1 MKGRAPIKT
10 GFICALVAALFAT
23 GGCTNKGIGVLP
35 PKTIRIKG
43 NEVVSGSYRVEKPY
57 NQNKTYNATL
67 INQATPKT
75 GGPNSPED
83 DPAYKP
89 D

>member
-10 GFICALVAALFAT
+10 GICVLVAGLLAVT
-23 GGCTNKGIGVLP
+23 GCTNRGIGLLP
-35 PKTIRIKG
+35 RKTIRLNG
-43 NEVVSGSYRVEKPY
+43 NRVLHGAYEVQRPY
-57 NQNKTYNATL
+57 KKETYNATL